1 MNWRDIPDRELIEL
15 CLKGEEPAWQEFLR
29 RFQPIILGV
38 AYNTYR
44 SRSRDHERADETLLE
59 DFLHAV
65 LDKLLAS
72 DMKALR
78 LFNWT
83 HENAFRAFL
92 KVATANL
99 VADRIRKDNAEKRD
113 KSKEIALDPAM
124 PIAARAESGNVDHKI
139 LLSQLA
145 RCLERNLEP
154 SADQTRDI
162 AIFLLYFGHRVTAM
176 ELSRVYK
183 LNVRLVENIIAKLI
197 RVARTSDCIGR
208 AAAKS

>member
-1 MNWRDIPDRELIEL
+1 MNLRETPDRDLIDL
-15 CLKGEEPAWQEFLR
+15 CLQGDETAWREFLR
-29 RFQPIILGV
+29 RFQPIVLGV

-44 SRSRDHERADETLLE
+44 SRSRDHERPDESALE

-65 LDKLLAS
+65 LDKLLAN
-72 DMKALR
+72 DMRALR
-78 LFNWT
+78 LFNWS

-113 KSKEIALDPAM
+113 KSKEISLDPAM
-124 PIAARAESGNVDHKI
+124 PIAARSESASAESKI
-139 LLSQLA
+139 LLSQIA
-145 RCLERNLEP
+145 NCLEKHTDP
-154 SADQTRDI
+154 YADRTRDI

-176 ELSRVYK
+176 DLSKVYK

-197 RVARTSDCIGR
+197 RVARTKCLGR
-208 AAAKS
+208 AAAES